1 MSKIAKDDLII
12 ELMIKPVLPPIQTQD
27 LTSGDVD
34 GLTQSTRESMLKTLA
49 SMSHAQKNE
58 VDSSRTNGVSSAIEI

>member
-1 MSKIAKDDLII
+1 MSRFVKNEWMVELTI
-12 ELMIKPVLPPIQTQD
+12 EPVLPPIQTQD

-49 SMSHAQKNE
+49 AMSHAQKNE
-58 VDSSRTNGVSSAIEI
+58 VDFSRTNGVSSAIEI